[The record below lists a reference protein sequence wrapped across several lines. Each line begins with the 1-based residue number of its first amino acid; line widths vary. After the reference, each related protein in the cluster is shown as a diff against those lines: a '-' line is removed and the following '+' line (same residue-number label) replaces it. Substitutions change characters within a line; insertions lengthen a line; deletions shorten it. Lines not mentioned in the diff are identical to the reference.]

1 MFTIPQIAINILTSS
16 GINWYLK
23 SIQNAIES
31 EKNSYKIYNCGY
43 IKSYKIDK

>member
-31 EKNSYKIYNCGY
+31 EKIVTKY
-43 IKSYKIDK
+43 ITVFILNPIK